1 VGTPRDHRRPGGAVR
16 ATNLSVAPAGAFHGE
31 TDERREATVADPRV
45 RILVQRERGE
55 GERRVAA
62 TPDTVKA
69 LLALGATVT
78 VETAA
83 GEAAGLTDAAYI
95 AAGAEVAAG
104 PDATGADV
112 VLRVGPPSIE
122 EVRALPRGCVLVG
135 FTAPHRQ
142 PELIDALMAGGISSL
157 AMELVPRISRAQS
170 MDALSSQ
177 ANLSGYRAVLT
188 AAAEVDK
195 YFPLLMTA
203 AGTVRPAEIVILGAG
218 VAGLQALATARRLGA
233 VVHVS
238 DIREAAR
245 EEVASLGGRF
255 IELPQAGDQADAGGY
270 AKELGE
276 ELLVR
281 QREVLTERLR
291 RAHVAI
297 TTAQIPLRPAPL
309 LITRPMV
316 EAMPRGAIVID
327 LAAADGGNCELT
339 DPNGIVEHG
348 GVRIVPGSMLANS
361 MPGEASALYA
371 RNVAAL
377 TKLFVREGAVH
388 LDLDDEVIAGTLMTH
403 DGSVVHPRVAALRPT
418 TGQSTGGDA

>member
-1 VGTPRDHRRPGGAVR
+1 MAGSG
-16 ATNLSVAPAGAFHGE
+16 LSV
-31 TDERREATVADPRV
+31 
-45 RILVQRERGE
+45 LVPRERAP

-62 TPDTVKA
+62 TPDTVTQ
-69 LLALGATVT
+69 LIGIGATVR
-78 VETAA
+78 VERGA
-83 GEAAGLTDAAYI
+83 GAEARIPDADYE
-95 AAGAEVAAG
+95 AAGAEMVDSDDPA
-104 PDATGADV
+104 DARI
-112 VLRVGPPSIE
+112 VLRVAPPTLE
-122 EVRALPRGCVLVG
+122 DVRRMQPDTVVVG
-135 FTAPHRQ
+135 YAAPHRNLDVVAASA
-142 PELIDALMAGGISSL
+142 EAGITTL

-233 VVHVS
+233 IVHVS

-245 EEVASLGGRF
+245 DEVSSLGGRF
-255 IELPQAGDQADAGGY
+255 IDLPQAEDMADSGGY

-276 ELLVR
+276 ELLAR

-291 RAHVAI
+291 KAQVAI

-309 LITRPMV
+309 LITRAMV
-316 EAMPRGAIVID
+316 EAMPAGAVIID
-327 LAAADGGNCELT
+327 LAAADGGNCELS
-339 DPNGIVEHG
+339 DPDRVVEHA
-348 GVRIVPGSMLANS
+348 GVRIVPGQGLVNS

-371 RNVAAL
+371 RNVVAL
-377 TKLFVREGAVH
+377 VKLIVDEGA
-388 LDLDDEVIAGTLMTH
+388 LRIDLDDEVVAGTVMTH
-403 DGSVVHPRVAALRPT
+403 AGRVVHPRVAPLLERP
-418 TGQSTGGDA
+418 GGGA

>member
-1 VGTPRDHRRPGGAVR
+1 M
-16 ATNLSVAPAGAFHGE
+16 AGAAMSGLK
-31 TDERREATVADPRV
+31 V
-45 RILVQRERGE
+45 LVPRERAQ

-62 TPDTVKA
+62 TPDTVGQ
-69 LLALGATVT
+69 LIGLGATVL
-78 VETAA
+78 VERGA
-83 GEAAGLTDAAYI
+83 GAEARFPDGDYA
-95 AAGAEVAAG
+95 AAGAQLVDG
-104 PDATGADV
+104 PDPAGVAL
-112 VLRVGPPSIE
+112 VLRVAPPTVDD
-122 EVRALPRGCVLVG
+122 VRAMDRGSVLVG
-135 FTAPHRQ
+135 HTAPHRN
-142 PELIDALMAGGISSL
+142 LDVVRALADTGVSALS
-157 AMELVPRISRAQS
+157 MELVPRISRAQS

-203 AGTVRPAEIVILGAG
+203 AGTVRPAEMVVLGAG

-245 EEVASLGGRF
+245 DEVASLGGRF
-255 IELPQAGDQADAGGY
+255 IDMPQAEDMADAGGY

-291 RAHVAI
+291 KAQVAI

-309 LITRPMV
+309 LITRAMV
-316 EAMPRGAIVID
+316 EAMPSGAVIID
-327 LAAADGGNCELT
+327 LAAADGGNCELS
-339 DPNGIVEHG
+339 DPGRVVEHG
-348 GVRIVPGSMLANS
+348 GVRIIPGQGLVNT

-371 RNVAAL
+371 RNVVAL
-377 TKLFVREGAVH
+377 VRLIVEEGA
-388 LDLDDEVIAGTLMTH
+388 LRIDLEDEVVSGTLMTH
-403 DGSVVHPRVAALRPT
+403 DGEVVHPRVVPLLE
-418 TGQSTGGDA
+418 SSGGGA